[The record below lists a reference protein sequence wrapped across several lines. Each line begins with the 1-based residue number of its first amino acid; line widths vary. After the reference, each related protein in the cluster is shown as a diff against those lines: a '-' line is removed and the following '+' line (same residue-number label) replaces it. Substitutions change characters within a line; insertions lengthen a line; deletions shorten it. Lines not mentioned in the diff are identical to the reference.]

1 MTARVIV
8 LVEGQTEEKFAR
20 EQLMPELAAEGVF
33 LSATTCGRPRS
44 RAGVPKWTKARRELV
59 RLLKEDRSRRVTT
72 MFDYCGM
79 PLDWPGR
86 KESSGQSHG
95 HRAGIVERRVKAA
108 IAEALPDDL
117 SSNRFIPYV
126 QMYEFEALL
135 FAEPR
140 TLAQVVSRDARP
152 TRVTRELQRI
162 ADAFATPEEIDDHP
176 NTAPSKRILHLA
188 PEYQKVTDGN
198 IAAGRIGLWA
208 MRQECPHFNEWLNR
222 LEALGQPQISEK
234 ERPA

>member
-8 LVEGQTEEKFAR
+8 LVEGQTEEKFVR
-20 EQLMPELAAEGVF
+20 EQLVPELAAGGVF
-33 LSATTCGRPRS
+33 LTATTSGRPRN
-44 RAGVPKWTKARRELV
+44 RAGVPKWSKARRELV

-72 MFDYCGM
+72 MFDYYGM

-86 KESSGQSHG
+86 KESSEQPHG
-95 HRAGIVERRVKAA
+95 HRAGTVERRVKAA

-152 TRVTRELQRI
+152 TRITRELQRI
-162 ADAFATPEEIDDHP
+162 SEAFGTPEEIDDDP
-176 NTAPSKRILHLA
+176 NTAPLQAYRA
-188 PEYQKVTDGN
+188 P
-198 IAAGRIGLWA
+198 
-208 MRQECPHFNEWLNR
+208 CPR
-222 LEALGQPQISEK
+222 LPEDHRWQHGGQPHRLACDETEMPALQRMAEQVGGAGPTTESG
-234 ERPA
+234 ERAT